1 MSNVMNKGTAIV
13 GFVLSFVTGAGFMY
27 AVDSKANK
35 DTSGASADKAG
46 GGLGGGPGG
55 AWKQDGPIP
64 LSNADPVDG
73 KVEAQ
78 VTIVEFSD
86 FQCPYCSR
94 VGPTIK
100 QLKTD
105 YGDKIRI
112 VWKDLPLD
120 FHKNAMPAATAA
132 RVVFMAKGNEAFWKM
147 NEKLFAGQSQLSDE
161 SYKKWAAELGVTAA
175 DFEKYGKDA
184 EAKVKQNLAD
194 AQKLGIQGTPNFM
207 IDGEAL
213 TGAQPVDKFKAVI
226 DAHLKKA
233 AELKG
238 KGTADNQLYVE
249 LTKSYFQQPKAPE
262 APQEEPDD
270 PTVWKVELGDAPIKV
285 GTGAD
290 PSKKAALVTIVTFS
304 DFQCPFCKRV
314 EPALAQVA
322 KEYGDKV
329 AFVWKDDPLPFHNRA
344 QQAAMV
350 AIEARKEKGDAG
362 FWKAHDKLFDIQPK
376 LEDAD
381 LEAAAKELG
390 LDVGK
395 TMAAVKGLTYKDVLD
410 KSVAQAGDL
419 HVEGTPHS
427 FVNGRVVNGAQPFEK
442 FKKIIDQELAKAQA
456 KVAAGTKL
464 EDVYAETIKGGKG
477 GPLPPLAIP
486 ATAPWKGGR
495 DAKVV
500 VQVFSEFQC
509 PFCKRAEVPMPGQ
522 DGKIDPNGAGMLA
535 ATTKYGDKIKVVWRN
550 FPLSF
555 HDRAEPAAEFAIEA
569 FKQKGND
576 GFWKAHDALFESQPK
591 LADADL
597 QAIATKIGVDWAK
610 AKDAIDSHKYK
621 AEIDKDT
628 AEGGSVGVTG
638 TPGFFISPAG
648 KPGKLLVGAQPADA
662 FYAAIDAALAQAK

>member
-1 MSNVMNKGTAIV
+1 
-13 GFVLSFVTGAGFMY
+13 
-27 AVDSKANK
+27 
-35 DTSGASADKAG
+35 
-46 GGLGGGPGG
+46 
-55 AWKQDGPIP
+55 
-64 LSNADPVDG
+64 
-73 KVEAQ
+73 
-78 VTIVEFSD
+78 
-86 FQCPYCSR
+86 
-94 VGPTIK
+94 
-100 QLKTD
+100 
-105 YGDKIRI
+105 
-112 VWKDLPLD
+112 
-120 FHKNAMPAATAA
+120 MPASVAS
-132 RVVFMAKGNEAFWKM
+132 RVVFLAKGNEAFWKM
-147 NEKLFAGQSQLSDE
+147 NEKIFAGQSQLSDE

-175 DFEKYGKDA
+175 DFEKHKAAA
-184 EAKVKQNLAD
+184 ETKVKANLED
-194 AQKLGIQGTPNFM
+194 SKKLGIQGTPNFL
-207 IDGEAL
+207 IDGEPL
-213 TGAQPVDKFKAVI
+213 TGAQPVEKFKAVI

-238 KGTADNQLYVE
+238 KGTPDNQLYVE
-249 LTKSYFQQPKAPE
+249 MTKAYFQQPKAPE

-270 PTVWKVELGDAPIKV
+270 LTVWKVDLGSSPIKV

-304 DFQCPFCKRV
+304 DYQCPFCKRV
-314 EPALAQVA
+314 EPALSQVA

-344 QQAAMV
+344 NQAAMV
-350 AIEARKEKGDAG
+350 AIEARKQKGDAG

-390 LDVGK
+390 LDVAK
-395 TMAAVKGLTYKDVLD
+395 TMAAVKTLKWKDEIQKDLE
-410 KSVAQAGDL
+410 QAGDL

-442 FKKIIDQELAKAQA
+442 FKKIIDQELVKAQA
-456 KVAAGTKL
+456 LLASGTKL
-464 EDVYAETIKGGKG
+464 EDIYAETVKMGKG

-509 PFCKRAEVPMPGQ
+509 PFCKRAEVAMPGP
-522 DGKIDPNGAGMLA
+522 DGKIDPNGAGMA
-535 ATTKYGDKIKVVWRN
+535 AANAKYGDKIKVVWRN

-555 HDRAEPAAEFAIEA
+555 HNRAEPAAEFAVEA

-591 LADADL
+591 LEDADL
-597 QAIATKIGVDWAK
+597 QAIATKIGIDWAK
-610 AKDAIDSHKYK
+610 AKDAIDTHKHK

-638 TPGFFISPAG
+638 TPGFFISVVG

-662 FYAAIDAALAQAK
+662 FYQAIDAALAQAK